1 MGSAAGCP
9 ELELCP
15 EHWAGVQQVLESAQ
29 EGQGS
34 FCHRLLSRLCS
45 LALRSLHLL
54 FQERRYPSHGE
65 G

>member
-15 EHWAGVQQVLESAQ
+15 EHWAGVQRVLVSTQ
-29 EGQGS
+29 GGWGS
-34 FCHRLLSRLCS
+34 FCHRRLSCLSS

-54 FQERRYPSHGE
+54 FQERRYPSHRE